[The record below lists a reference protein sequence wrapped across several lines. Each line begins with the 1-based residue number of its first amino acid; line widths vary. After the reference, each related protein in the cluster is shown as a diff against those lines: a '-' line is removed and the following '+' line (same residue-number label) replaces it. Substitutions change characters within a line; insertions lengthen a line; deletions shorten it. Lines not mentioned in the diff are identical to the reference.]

1 MNPAAHILEPV
12 HGVEEAANILGI
24 STTLLNKWRVTGK
37 GPAFIKLGRR
47 VVYTQPDL
55 LAFIEARRCLNTAE
69 AKAPACIATY
79 ADKSAT

>member
-12 HGVEEAANILGI
+12 YDVEEAANILGI
-24 STTLLNKWRVTGK
+24 STALLNKWRVTGK

-55 LAFIEARRCLNTAE
+55 LAFIEARRRLNTAE
-69 AKAPACIATY
+69 AKAPACIATD
-79 ADKSAT
+79 ADKSAA